1 MNKIYPN
8 YNELNTG
15 DILLFH
21 WNTKCNTSLNCCLSF
36 YGKLISCF
44 TKSRYTHS
52 AIVIRDPPW
61 RQDLKGLYILESSL
75 ETFPDAEDNEI
86 KFGVQLVDFQKML
99 DDFHGDVYVRKLECK
114 RDKQFNLNLIKAQ
127 SIVHNR
133 SYDTNVLDYIKAG
146 FQIYNGNTHRLK
158 TFYCSSLVIFIYIK
172 LEFLDEDL
180 PWSVLAPSVLGTEP
194 GIKHLTFKNCKLSN
208 EIKIK

>member
-8 YNELNTG
+8 YNRLNTG

-75 ETFPDAEDNEI
+75 ETFPKECCTMTLSYLSLEI
-86 KFGVQLVDFQKML
+86 
-99 DDFHGDVYVRKLECK
+99 
-114 RDKQFNLNLIKAQ
+114 
-127 SIVHNR
+127 
-133 SYDTNVLDYIKAG
+133 
-146 FQIYNGNTHRLK
+146 
-158 TFYCSSLVIFIYIK
+158 
-172 LEFLDEDL
+172 
-180 PWSVLAPSVLGTEP
+180 
-194 GIKHLTFKNCKLSN
+194 
-208 EIKIK
+208 EINSF